1 MLDKPNLPPLDVT
14 VTRYLASGIR
24 FLSMD
29 AVEAANSGHPGMPL
43 GMADV
48 ATVLFS
54 RFMKFDAKQPNWPD
68 RDRFVL
74 SAGHGS
80 MLLYSLLHLTGYED
94 FTIDELK
101 RFRQLHSKAAGH
113 PEFGEGA
120 GIETTTGPLGQG
132 LATAVGMALAERIL
146 NARFGSDLCEHY
158 TYTIAGDGCL
168 MEGVSQEAISLA
180 GHLKL
185 NKLIVLWD
193 DNRITIDGAT
203 DLTTS
208 DNVAGRFASANW
220 NTDAVDGHDPAA
232 IAAAIERA
240 QKSDKPTLIAC
251 RTTIGYGGGKKAG
264 TSGVHGSP
272 LGAEGIAYA
281 REYFTWAHEPFVLPE
296 DLTDQWKSFGRRGE
310 ADAKAWAERL
320 AKADPAQREA
330 FERVLKD
337 GFDGNPAELLSE
349 LKTKM
354 IADKASLATRKAG
367 QMVVEALTAKSAKLI
382 GGSADLSGSNLTK
395 AGAAKPVQAGAY
407 DGNYIFYGVREHAM
421 AAVMNGLSLHGGFTP
436 FGGTFLCFSDYAR
449 PAMRLSA
456 LMHQPVVYVMTHDSI
471 GQGEDGPT
479 HQPIEHLA
487 SLRAMPN
494 MLVMRPADGIETV
507 ECWEAALGDVKAP
520 TTLVLSRQ
528 NLKAV
533 RTEASS
539 ENLSAKGAYVLR
551 EAEGGAR
558 AVTILATG
566 SEVEIAVAAAEA
578 LAGEGVKAAVVS
590 MPCWELFAKQPK
602 SYRDAVLG
610 SAPRIAVEAASPFG
624 WTRFVEDE
632 DDVIGMNG
640 FGASAPGAD
649 LYKHFGITAEKV
661 AEKAKAKAH
670 A

>member
-1 MLDKPNLPPLDVT
+1 MLDKPNLPPLDVEA
-14 VTRYLASGIR
+14 TRYLASGIR

-54 RFMKFDAKQPNWPD
+54 RFMKYDASQPNWPD

-94 FTIDELK
+94 FTIDQLK

-113 PEFGEGA
+113 PEFGEGG

-146 NARFGSDLCEHY
+146 NARFGSELCEHY

-203 DLTTS
+203 NLTTS
-208 DNVAGRFASANW
+208 DDVAGRFASANW

-232 IAAAIERA
+232 IASAIERA
-240 QKSDKPTLIAC
+240 RQSDKPTIIAC
-251 RTTIGYGGGKKAG
+251 RTTIGYGAGKKAG

-281 REYFTWAHEPFVLPE
+281 RDYFKWAHEPFVLPE
-296 DLTDQWKSFGRRGE
+296 DLTDQWKSFGRRGA

-320 AKADPAQREA
+320 AGADAAKREA
-330 FERVLKD
+330 FESVLKE
-337 GFDGNPAELLSE
+337 GFDGDPAEMLGD

-367 QMVVEALTAKSAKLI
+367 QMVIDALTAKSQKLI

-395 AGAAKPVQAGAY
+395 AGAAKPVQAGSY
-407 DGNYIFYGVREHAM
+407 DGNYVFYGVREHAM
-421 AAVMNGLSLHGGFTP
+421 AAIMNGLSLHGGFTP

-494 MLVMRPADGIETV
+494 MLLMRPADGVETV
-507 ECWEAALGDVKAP
+507 ECWEAALATTNAP

-539 ENLSAKGAYVLR
+539 ENLSAKGAYILR

-558 AVTILATG
+558 EVTIFATG
-566 SEVEIAVAAAEA
+566 SEVEIAVAAAEH

-590 MPCWELFAKQPK
+590 MPCWELFAQQPK
-602 SYRDAVLG
+602 SYRDTVLG

-624 WTRFVEDE
+624 WTRFVDE
-632 DDVIGMNG
+632 EEDVIGMTG

-661 AEKAKAKAH
+661 AQKAKAKAR

>member
-1 MLDKPNLPPLDVT
+1 MLDKPNLSPLDAK

-54 RFMKFDAKQPNWPD
+54 RFMKFDASQPNWPD

-94 FTIDELK
+94 FSIDELK

-146 NARFGSDLCEHY
+146 NARFGSELCEHY

-208 DNVAGRFASANW
+208 DDVAGRFASANW
-220 NTDAVDGHDPAA
+220 NTDAVDGHDPVA

-240 QKSDKPTLIAC
+240 QTSDKPTLIAC
-251 RTTIGYGGGKKAG
+251 RTTIGYGAGKKAG

-272 LGAEGIAYA
+272 LGAEGIAHA

-296 DLTDQWKSFGRRGE
+296 DLTDQWKSFGRRGA

-320 AKADPAQREA
+320 AQADAAKREA

-337 GFDGNPAELLSE
+337 GFDGDPAAMLAELKS
-349 LKTKM
+349 KM
-354 IADKASLATRKAG
+354 LTDKASLATRKAG
-367 QMVVEALTAKSAKLI
+367 QMVIDALAAKSAKLI

-395 AGAAKPVQAGAY
+395 AGGAKPVQAGAY
-407 DGNYIFYGVREHAM
+407 DGNYVFYGVREHAM
-421 AAVMNGLSLHGGFTP
+421 AAIMNGLSLHGGFTP

-533 RTEASS
+533 RTEASA
-539 ENLSAKGAYVLR
+539 ENLSAKGGYVLR

-558 AVTILATG
+558 EVTILATG
-566 SEVEIAVAAAEA
+566 SEVEIAVAAAEK

-590 MPCWELFAKQPK
+590 LPCWELFAKQPK
-602 SYRDAVLG
+602 AYRDTVLG
-610 SAPRIAVEAASPFG
+610 QAPRIAVEAASPFG

-632 DDVIGMNG
+632 DDVIGMTG
-640 FGASAPGAD
+640 FGASAPGGD

-661 AEKAKAKAH
+661 AEKAKAKAR

>member
-1 MLDKPNLPPLDVT
+1 MLDKPNLPPLDVEA
-14 VTRYLASGIR
+14 TRYLASGIR

-54 RFMKFDAKQPNWPD
+54 RFMKFDASQPNWPD

-94 FTIDELK
+94 FSIDELK

-146 NARFGSDLCEHY
+146 NARFGSELCEHY

-203 DLTTS
+203 NLTTS
-208 DNVAGRFASANW
+208 DDVAGRFASANW

-232 IAAAIERA
+232 IASAIERA
-240 QKSDKPTLIAC
+240 RQSDKPTIIAC
-251 RTTIGYGGGKKAG
+251 RTTIGYGAGKKAG

-272 LGAEGIAYA
+272 LGAEGIAFA
-281 REYFTWAHEPFVLPE
+281 RDYFKWAHEPFVLPE
-296 DLTDQWKSFGRRGE
+296 DLTDQWKSFGRRG
-310 ADAKAWAERL
+310 ADDAKAWGERL
-320 AKADPAQREA
+320 ASSDAAQREA

-337 GFDGNPAELLSE
+337 GFDGDPSEMLAE

-367 QMVVEALTAKSAKLI
+367 QMVIDALAAKSQKLI

-407 DGNYIFYGVREHAM
+407 DGNYVFYGVREHAM
-421 AAVMNGLSLHGGFTP
+421 AAIMNGLSLHGGFTP

-487 SLRAMPN
+487 S
-494 MLVMRPADGIETV
+494 
-507 ECWEAALGDVKAP
+507 
-520 TTLVLSRQ
+520 
-528 NLKAV
+528 
-533 RTEASS
+533 
-539 ENLSAKGAYVLR
+539 
-551 EAEGGAR
+551 
-558 AVTILATG
+558 
-566 SEVEIAVAAAEA
+566 
-578 LAGEGVKAAVVS
+578 
-590 MPCWELFAKQPK
+590 
-602 SYRDAVLG
+602 
-610 SAPRIAVEAASPFG
+610 
-624 WTRFVEDE
+624 
-632 DDVIGMNG
+632 
-640 FGASAPGAD
+640 PGA
-649 LYKHFGITAEKV
+649 
-661 AEKAKAKAH
+661 
-670 A
+670 

>member
-1 MLDKPNLPPLDVT
+1 MLDKPTLPPLDVT

-132 LATAVGMALAERIL
+132 LATAVGMALGERIL

-208 DNVAGRFASANW
+208 DDVAGRFASANW
-220 NTDAVDGHDPAA
+220 NTDAVDGHDPVA

-251 RTTIGYGGGKKAG
+251 RTTIGYGAGKKAG

-272 LGAEGIAYA
+272 IGAEGIAYA
-281 REYFTWAHEPFVLPE
+281 RDYFTWAHEPFVLPE

-320 AKADPAQREA
+320 ASADPAKREA

-337 GFDGNPAELLSE
+337 GFDGDPAEMLAE

-354 IADKASLATRKAG
+354 LTDKAALATRKAG
-367 QMVVEALTAKSAKLI
+367 QMVIDALAAKSAKLI

-395 AGAAKPVQAGAY
+395 AGGAKPIQAGAY
-407 DGNYIFYGVREHAM
+407 EGNYLFYGVREHAM
-421 AAVMNGLSLHGGFTP
+421 AAIMNGLSLHGGFTP

-494 MLVMRPADGIETV
+494 MLVMRPADGVETV
-507 ECWEAALGDVKAP
+507 ECWEAALSDVKAP

-539 ENLSAKGAYVLR
+539 ENLSAKGGYVLR

-558 AVTILATG
+558 EVTILATG
-566 SEVEIAVAAAEA
+566 SEVEIAVAAAET
-578 LAGEGVKAAVVS
+578 LASEGVKAAVVS
-590 MPCWELFAKQPK
+590 LPCWELFAKQPK

-632 DDVIGMNG
+632 DDVIGMTG
-640 FGASAPGAD
+640 FGASAPGGD

-661 AEKAKAKAH
+661 ADKAKAKAR

>member
-1 MLDKPNLPPLDVT
+1 MSATATLPALDAVQ
-14 VTRYLASGIR
+14 TRLMASGIR

-54 RFMKFDAKQPNWPD
+54 RFMKFDASNPDWAD

-80 MLLYSLLHLTGYED
+80 MLLYSLLHLTGYRD
-94 FTIDELK
+94 FPIDELK

-132 LATAVGMALAERIL
+132 LATAVGMALGEKIL
-146 NARFGSDLCEHY
+146 RERFGAELCDHY
-158 TYTIAGDGCL
+158 TYSIAGDGCF

-185 NKLIVLWD
+185 GKLIVLWD
-193 DNRITIDGAT
+193 DNRITIDGST
-203 DLTTS
+203 ELSTS
-208 DNVAGRFASANW
+208 DDLLARVAASNW
-220 NTDAVDGHDPAA
+220 NTDQVDGHDPAA
-232 IAAAIERA
+232 VEAAIAKARH
-240 QKSDKPTLIAC
+240 SDKPTLIAC
-251 RTTIGYGGGKKAG
+251 RTTIGYGAGKKAG
-264 TSGVHGSP
+264 THGVHGSP
-272 LGAEGIAYA
+272 IGAEGIAHA
-281 REYFTWAHEPFVLPE
+281 REYFTWAHEPFVLPDE
-296 DLTDQWKSFGRRGE
+296 VTDFWKAVGSRGAAE
-310 ADAKAWAERL
+310 AAEWEKRLAGADAKLAGDWARIM
-320 AKADPAQREA
+320 
-330 FERVLKD
+330 KD
-337 GFDGNPAELLSE
+337 GFDGDATAILAEM
-349 LKTKM
+349 KAR
-354 IADKASLATRKAG
+354 IAADKPSLATRKAG
-367 QMVVEALTAKSAKLI
+367 QMVIEALSAGSLKLL

-395 AGAAKPVQAGAY
+395 AGSAKPITPDDASGDYV
-407 DGNYIFYGVREHAM
+407 FYGVREHGM
-421 AAVMNGLSLHGGFTP
+421 AAIMNGLSLHGGFIP

-449 PAMRLSA
+449 PAMRLAA

-494 MLVMRPADGIETV
+494 MLLMRPADGIETA
-507 ECWEAALGDVKAP
+507 ECWEAALANTKHP

-528 NLKAV
+528 NLKTL
-533 RTEASS
+533 RTGDLA
-539 ENLSAKGAYVLR
+539 ENLSAKGAYVLA

-558 AVTILATG
+558 QVTLLSTG
-566 SEVEIAVAAAEA
+566 SEVEIAVAAQA
-578 LAGEGVKAAVVS
+578 LLAKDGIRAAVVS
-590 MPCWELFAKQPK
+590 MPCWELFAEQPK
-602 SYRDAVLG
+602 GYRDGVLG
-610 SAPRIAVEAASPFG
+610 TAPRLAIEAASPFG
-624 WTRFVEDE
+624 WTRFVDEE
-632 DDVIGMNG
+632 DDVIGLTT

-649 LYKHFGITAEKV
+649 LYKHFGLTAEKL
-661 AEKAKAKAH
+661 AEKAKAKIA

>member
-1 MLDKPNLPPLDVT
+1 MLDKPNLPPLDVEA
-14 VTRYLASGIR
+14 TRYLASGIR

-54 RFMKFDAKQPNWPD
+54 RFMKFDASQPNWPD

-94 FTIDELK
+94 FSIDELK

-146 NARFGSDLCEHY
+146 NARFGSELCEHY

-203 DLTTS
+203 NLTTS
-208 DNVAGRFASANW
+208 DDVAGRFASANW

-232 IAAAIERA
+232 IASAIERA
-240 QKSDKPTLIAC
+240 RQSDKPTLIAC
-251 RTTIGYGGGKKAG
+251 RTTIGYGAGKKAG

-272 LGAEGIAYA
+272 LGAEGIAFA
-281 REYFTWAHEPFVLPE
+281 RDYFKWGHEPFVLPE
-296 DLTDQWKSFGRRGE
+296 DLTDQWKSFGRRGA
-310 ADAKAWAERL
+310 ADAKAWGERL
-320 AKADPAQREA
+320 ASADAAQREA

-337 GFDGNPAELLSE
+337 GFDGDPADMLAE

-367 QMVVEALTAKSAKLI
+367 QMVIDALAAKSQKLI

-407 DGNYIFYGVREHAM
+407 DGNYVFYGVREHAM
-421 AAVMNGLSLHGGFTP
+421 AAIMNGLSLHGGFTP

-494 MLVMRPADGIETV
+494 MLVMRPADGVETV
-507 ECWEAALGDVKAP
+507 ECWEAALGGVKAP

-533 RTEASS
+533 RTEASA

-558 AVTILATG
+558 DVTILATG
-566 SEVEIAVAAAEA
+566 SEVEIAVAAAER

-590 MPCWELFAKQPK
+590 LPCWELFAQQPK
-602 SYRDAVLG
+602 SYRDTVLG
-610 SAPRIAVEAASPFG
+610 AAPRIAVEAASPFG

-632 DDVIGMNG
+632 DDVIGMTG
-640 FGASAPGAD
+640 FGASAPGGD

-661 AEKAKAKAH
+661 AEKAKAKAR

>member
-1 MLDKPNLPPLDVT
+1 MDTTQAPSLDAKEI
-14 VTRYLASGIR
+14 RAMASGIR

-29 AVEAANSGHPGMPL
+29 AVEAAASGHPGMPL
-43 GMADV
+43 GMSDA

-54 RFMKFDAKQPNWPD
+54 RFMKFDAKRPHWPD

-101 RFRQLHSKAAGH
+101 RFRQLGSRAAGH

-132 LATAVGMALAERIL
+132 LATAVGMALAEKIL
-146 NARFGSDLCEHY
+146 RERFGEELCSHH
-158 TYTIAGDGCL
+158 TYSIAGDGCF

-185 NKLIVLWD
+185 NRLIVLWD
-193 DNRITIDGAT
+193 DNRITIDGST
-203 DLTTS
+203 DITTS
-208 DNVAGRFASANW
+208 DDLAKRVEASGWA
-220 NTDAVDGHDPAA
+220 TAAVDGHDPEAV
-232 IAAAIERA
+232 AAAIEAARR
-240 QKSDKPTLIAC
+240 SDRPTLIAC
-251 RTTIGYGGGKKAG
+251 RTTIGYGAGKKAG

-272 LGAEGIAYA
+272 IGAEGIAHA
-281 REYFTWAHEPFVLPE
+281 RDYFEWAHEPFVLP
-296 DLTDQWKSFGRRGE
+296 DVVTDFWKAVGRRGAEE
-310 ADAKAWAERL
+310 ADAWEKRLSASAHADAWKAIMAE
-320 AKADPAQREA
+320 
-330 FERVLKD
+330 
-337 GFDGNPAELLSE
+337 GFD
-349 LKTKM
+349 
-354 IADKASLATRKAG
+354 ADAAAILADVKAKFASDAASVATRKAS
-367 QMVVEALTAKSAKLI
+367 QTVIEALTGKSAKLI
-382 GGSADLSGSNLTK
+382 GGSADLTGSNLTK
-395 AGAAKPVQAGAY
+395 AGAMKPVTPADAT
-407 DGNYIFYGVREHAM
+407 GNYIYYGVREHGM

-494 MLVMRPADGIETV
+494 MLVMRPADGVETA
-507 ECWEAALGDVKAP
+507 ECWEAALAAATSP

-528 NLKAV
+528 NLKAL
-533 RTEASS
+533 RTGAVG
-539 ENLSAKGAYVLR
+539 ENLSAKGGYVLA

-558 AVTILATG
+558 QVTILATG
-566 SEVEIAVAAAEA
+566 SEVEIAVAARKL
-578 LAGEGVKAAVVS
+578 LADAGVRAAVVS
-590 MPCWELFAKQPK
+590 LPCWELFAKQPK

-610 SAPRIAVEAASPFG
+610 DAPRIAVEAASPFG
-624 WTRFVEDE
+624 WTRFVDDEED
-632 DDVIGMNG
+632 VVGLPG
-640 FGASAPGAD
+640 FGASAPGGD
-649 LYKHFGITAEKV
+649 LYKHFGLTPEKV
-661 AEKAKAKAH
+661 AEKARAKAG